1 MSLLLIL
8 GIAALAVAAYF
19 VAEAATVP
27 ARQRNIAIRRA
38 STYGRFAFGQRD
50 EREHFKD
57 RVVTPTK
64 ATMARWVLK
73 LNPRTS
79 VESVSAKLLSAGLN
93 RKYSATGFLAAK
105 GVLATGAFILGAVIG
120 GSFGGLMS
128 AIVFGL
134 ILGFCGFAGPDFI
147 LSTKARKR
155 REEVRSQLPDA
166 LDLLMVS
173 VEAGLGFDGAISKLI
188 EHMQGPLAE
197 EFGLTLSEMRF
208 GESRQSALKHMAQRV
223 DAPEVSAFTRAIIQS
238 DQLGMS
244 LGRILRVQAAD
255 ARLRRQAA
263 AEEKAMKSPIKMLF
277 PTVLFIFPAMFVV
290 ILGPAFLNLSKVF

>member
-1 MSLLLIL
+1 MFLLIL

-27 ARQRNIAIRRA
+27 ARQRSVAIRRA
-38 STYGRFAFGQRD
+38 STYGKFAFALQD
-50 EREHFKD
+50 DREHFKD
-57 RVVTPTK
+57 RVVSPAK
-64 ATMARWVLK
+64 DRLAGWVLK
-73 LNPRTS
+73 LNPRTT

-93 RKYSATGFLAAK
+93 RKYTATGFLAAK
-105 GVLATGAFILGAVIG
+105 AVIAITGLVG
-120 GSFGGLMS
+120 GALVGATVGGLKGGLF
-128 AIVFGL
+128 FGL
-134 ILGFCGFAGPDFI
+134 MLGFCGFAGPDFV
-147 LSTKARKR
+147 LSSKARKR
-155 REEVRSQLPDA
+155 REEVRAQLPDA

-188 EHMQGPLAE
+188 EHMEGPLAE
-197 EFGLTLSEMRF
+197 EFGLTLNEMRF
-208 GESRQSALKHMAQRV
+208 GESRQSALKHMAERV

-255 ARLRRQAA
+255 SRLRRQAA

-277 PTVLFIFPAMFVV
+277 PTVLFIFPAMFIV
-290 ILGPAFLNLSKVF
+290 ILGPAFMNLSKVF